1 MKEYGCNAILHTFSE
16 NDLLFYRDTLAEMVR
31 LSHQAGFQVYVGSWG
46 VGGIFGGEDFSQ
58 FVMKNPASCQV
69 RLDKKSAPAA
79 CLNNSLFRDF
89 MKTWIDAA
97 TSLGG
102 DYLFWDEPHF
112 YFPEEVLA
120 EALNEEKKQLDVEKL
135 FSLLTA
141 GKIPWTCHCDACHG
155 LYLKKFNQKM
165 PEVLDESIFTFRE
178 ETILG
183 FLAEMLTYSK
193 GKDQKNVVCL
203 LPTENPLIAG
213 ITEWEK
219 VAGLPGI
226 DIIATTP
233 YWYVWGQEVEEFVP
247 YFTRKL
253 LALGKKFQIGTQVWV
268 QAFSVPAGREE
279 EVGQAVELIAAL
291 GVENIAAW
299 SYRASSPMSA
309 IKSADSNLV
318 WRTLGNAYK
327 KL

>member
-1 MKEYGCNAILHTFSE
+1 
-16 NDLLFYRDTLAEMVR
+16 
-31 LSHQAGFQVYVGSWG
+31 
-46 VGGIFGGEDFSQ
+46 
-58 FVMKNPASCQV
+58 
-69 RLDKKSAPAA
+69 
-79 CLNNSLFRDF
+79 
-89 MKTWIDAA
+89 
-97 TSLGG
+97 
-102 DYLFWDEPHF
+102 
-112 YFPEEVLA
+112 
-120 EALNEEKKQLDVEKL
+120 
-135 FSLLTA
+135 
-141 GKIPWTCHCDACHG
+141 
-155 LYLKKFNQKM
+155 M